1 MAVRGEPADHLLL
14 PEALVTGEAVEVDLA
29 PASFA
34 TRMLAWLLDLLVMG
48 AVWFALFWV
57 LAGLAVVLESAAVDA
72 LALVVYVAALVGLPT
87 AVETLTR
94 GRSLGKLAAG
104 LRVVR
109 DDGGPI
115 RVRQAFVRALLGVFE
130 CFTMFGSVAMISS
143 LANPRGKRLGDLLAG
158 TVVVRD
164 RPAAPMP
171 PLPPVPPDLAAWAR
185 TADIGR
191 LPDPLVMAC
200 RHLIA
205 RVHVLHPGARQRL
218 GADLAAQVARRVS
231 PAPPPGVGAEWYLV
245 AVLTERSRREHRRL
259 LTVAAGRQQR
269 EQARAAASVLA
280 ADSSRLL
287 PPAAGADARMIP

>member
-1 MAVRGEPADHLLL
+1 VAVRAVPAEQLLL

-34 TRMLAWLLDLLVMG
+34 TRMLAWLLDLVVIG
-48 AVWFALFWV
+48 VAQFALFWG
-57 LAGLAVVLESAAVDA
+57 LAGLALVLESAAVEA
-72 LALVVYVAALVGLPT
+72 LALVLYVATLVGLPT
-87 AVETLTR
+87 VVETLTR

-115 RVRQAFVRALLGVFE
+115 RVRQAFVRALLAVFE
-130 CFTMFGSVAMISS
+130 CFMVFGSVAMISS

-158 TVVVRD
+158 TLVVRD
-164 RPAAPMP
+164 RPASPMP

-205 RVHVLHPGARQRL
+205 RVRVLHPAARQRL

-245 AVLTERSRREHRRL
+245 AVLAERSRREHERL
-259 LTVAAGRQQR
+259 LAVEQGRHRR
-269 EQARAAASVLA
+269 EQARSSASVLA
-280 ADSSRLL
+280 ADSSR
-287 PPAAGADARMIP
+287 MIL